1 MKNTFGSDLS
11 LTIFGESHGRAV
23 GAVLD
28 GMAAGVP
35 VDESFLAAC
44 MDKRRARGD
53 GLSTPRVEADA
64 VQLLSGVVNGHTTGT
79 AIALMIEN
87 QNTRSGDYAKT
98 ADLLRPGHADFTAYA
113 KYHGFQDA
121 RGGGHFSGRITA
133 ALVAGL
139 VTAFEASSI
148 LDVVFHGL
156 LLWYLAMGVRRGR
169 EAMEEPEGQRETP
182 EPLPQNTEFYDAS
195 MGERPN
201 SPSLGQP
208 AEGKHRT
215 LLTAAY
221 GSHEIEVRRSYGLT
235 ELIVDGRVYGRQ
247 EGVVETGYTIRARV
261 SGHDVET
268 EFTPTGK
275 QLLRVDGQVIAR
287 KQRLF

>member
-1 MKNTFGSDLS
+1 
-11 LTIFGESHGRAV
+11 
-23 GAVLD
+23 
-28 GMAAGVP
+28 
-35 VDESFLAAC
+35 
-44 MDKRRARGD
+44 
-53 GLSTPRVEADA
+53 
-64 VQLLSGVVNGHTTGT
+64 
-79 AIALMIEN
+79 
-87 QNTRSGDYAKT
+87 
-98 ADLLRPGHADFTAYA
+98 
-113 KYHGFQDA
+113 
-121 RGGGHFSGRITA
+121 
-133 ALVAGL
+133 
-139 VTAFEASSI
+139 
-148 LDVVFHGL
+148 
-156 LLWYLAMGVRRGR
+156 
-169 EAMEEPEGQRETP
+169 
-182 EPLPQNTEFYDAS
+182 

-201 SPSLGQP
+201 SPSMGQP

>member
-1 MKNTFGSDLS
+1 MGRLFGTDGARGVANAE
-11 LTIFGESHGRAV
+11 LTCETAMAIGRA
-23 GAVLD
+23 AAMVL
-28 GMAAGVP
+28 A
-35 VDESFLAAC
+35 
-44 MDKRRARGD
+44 
-53 GLSTPRVEADA
+53 EAEHHKPKIVIGKD
-64 VQLLSGVVNGHTTGT
+64 
-79 AIALMIEN
+79 
-87 QNTRSGDYAKT
+87 TRISSDM
-98 ADLLRPGHADFTAYA
+98 LE
-113 KYHGFQDA
+113 
-121 RGGGHFSGRITA
+121 A

>member
-1 MKNTFGSDLS
+1 MLCKYRENNTTREMKSKPAGAAYKAARGNLLAMLILTAVNTLLALTGSDRYYLF
-11 LTIFGESHGRAV
+11 TDFAAYIWTVFARGFYDFTGEAKWLVLGAA
-23 GAVLD
+23 GAVLV
-28 GMAAGVP
+28 MAVY
-35 VDESFLAAC
+35 FLC
-44 MDKRRARGD
+44 WLLSKKRRGW
-53 GLSTPRVEADA
+53 L
-64 VQLLSGVVNGHTTGT
+64 T
-79 AIALMIEN
+79 AALV
-87 QNTRSGDYAKT
+87 
-98 ADLLRPGHADFTAYA
+98 L
-113 KYHGFQDA
+113 
-121 RGGGHFSGRITA
+121 FSVDTA

>member
-1 MKNTFGSDLS
+1 MKSKTAGAAYKTARGNLLAMLILTAVNTLLALTGSDRYYLF
-11 LTIFGESHGRAV
+11 TDFAAYIWAVFARGFYDFTGEAKWLVLGAA
-23 GAVLD
+23 GAVLV
-28 GMAAGVP
+28 MAVY
-35 VDESFLAAC
+35 FLC
-44 MDKRRARGD
+44 WLLSKKRRGW
-53 GLSTPRVEADA
+53 L
-64 VQLLSGVVNGHTTGT
+64 T
-79 AIALMIEN
+79 AALV
-87 QNTRSGDYAKT
+87 
-98 ADLLRPGHADFTAYA
+98 L
-113 KYHGFQDA
+113 
-121 RGGGHFSGRITA
+121 FSVDTA

-182 EPLPQNTEFYDAS
+182 EPLPRNTEFYDAS

>member
-1 MKNTFGSDLS
+1 M
-11 LTIFGESHGRAV
+11 
-23 GAVLD
+23 
-28 GMAAGVP
+28 
-35 VDESFLAAC
+35 
-44 MDKRRARGD
+44 
-53 GLSTPRVEADA
+53 
-64 VQLLSGVVNGHTTGT
+64 
-79 AIALMIEN
+79 
-87 QNTRSGDYAKT
+87 
-98 ADLLRPGHADFTAYA
+98 
-113 KYHGFQDA
+113 
-121 RGGGHFSGRITA
+121 
-133 ALVAGL
+133 AGL

-201 SPSLGQP
+201 SPSMGQP

>member
-1 MKNTFGSDLS
+1 MKQITPETLYDFQFVSNPRFSPDGKHLAFIVQQADKENNAYKGDLYLLSDNGPLRLTAMGDAKSMAWTPDNTLLFPAVRSDKEKKMQES
-11 LTIFGESHGRAV
+11 GEFFTSFYEISPAGGEARHAFTLPCR
-23 GAVLD
+23 VLQLRHLC
-28 GMAAGVP
+28 GTRYVCL
-35 VDESFLAAC
+35 VSY
-44 MDKRRARGD
+44 
-53 GLSTPRVEADA
+53 DA
-64 VQLLSGVVNGHTTGT
+64 VQP
-79 AIALMIEN
+79 AL
-87 QNTRSGDYAKT
+87 
-98 ADLLRPGHADFTAYA
+98 
-113 KYHGFQDA
+113 
-121 RGGGHFSGRITA
+121 
-133 ALVAGL
+133 
-139 VTAFEASSI
+139 
-148 LDVVFHGL
+148 
-156 LLWYLAMGVRRGR
+156 

-201 SPSLGQP
+201 SPSMGQP